1 MNDDQNWREPTE
13 EEHEM
18 FYRHLTEVYGRTD
31 EEVSKALQTA
41 YMVVLENFVS
51 TPPGYTGRIL
61 IVMYGYPESL
71 EGYLFNED
79 ADEDTWDTELHRHAS
94 P

>member
-1 MNDDQNWREPTE
+1 ML
-13 EEHEM
+13 
-18 FYRHLTEVYGRTD
+18 YRHLTEVDGHTD
-31 EEVSKALQTA
+31 EEASDALETA

-51 TPPGYTGRIL
+51 SSPGYAGRIL

-71 EGYLFNED
+71 EAYEFHDDVGED
-79 ADEDTWDTELHRHAS
+79 IWDTELHRFAS